1 MTKRKVVAG
10 LSQILFAAFTFF
22 LGDPYLLLVGSLF
35 ILASGVFQNETHVGG
50 CRNSDCK

>member
-22 LGDPYLLLVGSLF
+22 LGDPEIV
-35 ILASGVFQNETHVGG
+35 
-50 CRNSDCK
+50 K